1 MKFPAKTTTDFELAP
16 EGNHVAICNAIVDL
30 GLQPGTAMYP
40 APKHQV
46 YVRFELCNEFV
57 ERDGKKAPVVIGK
70 SFTASMHEKAGL
82 RKFIEGWFGKKF
94 PTDAAAADFD
104 FSKLIGYKCLA
115 NVTHYEGKDGKQR
128 AGLQS
133 ASPIPKGMDVANVS
147 QFNPSLFF
155 DLNTATAAEFSALPE
170 WLQKKVAARLDDSP
184 PDTDQHNGKEVGEF
198 DDDIPF

>member
-1 MKFPAKTTTDFELAP
+1 MKFPAKTTADFELAP

-30 GLQPGTAMYP
+30 GMQPGTAMYP

-70 SFTASMHEKAGL
+70 TFTASMHEKAGL

-94 PTDAAAADFD
+94 PNDAAAADFD
-104 FSKLIGYKCLA
+104 FSKLLGYKCLA
-115 NVTHYEGKDGKQR
+115 NVTHYTGQDGKER

-133 ASPIPKGMDVANVS
+133 ATPIPKGMDTAGVKQVNE
-147 QFNPSLFF
+147 SLYF
-155 DLNTATAAEFSALPE
+155 DLNTSKNADFEKLPE
-170 WLQKKVAARLDDSP
+170 WLRKKIDERLDEP
-184 PDTDQHNGKEVGEF
+184 AEKEELATAGADF
-198 DDDIPF
+198 DDDLPF